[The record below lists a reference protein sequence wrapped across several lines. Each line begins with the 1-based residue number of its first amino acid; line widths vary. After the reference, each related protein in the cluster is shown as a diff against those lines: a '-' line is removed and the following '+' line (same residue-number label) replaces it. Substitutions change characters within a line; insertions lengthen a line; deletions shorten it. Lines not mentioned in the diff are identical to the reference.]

1 MAQRRTRTTLAQIF
15 SIDSEPETKRLDAW
29 QDIISNTFVSLDC
42 EVPVR
47 EGICGSVT
55 TTGAGPVSMTR
66 VDTVSQTVHRTKTL
80 VRRDDAEV
88 LLVSCQLSGEGM
100 ISQNDCQVRLRP
112 GDFTLYDSTR
122 PYSLHFEGTFAQ
134 LVLHMP
140 RQLLRDRLGPLRPLT
155 ARSYR
160 SNHAAFSVASGYL
173 VGLAKSLESVA
184 DPEVG
189 RYGEV
194 ALDLLAHAVAQKT
207 QMNPVRSRSTAII
220 RQQAYRVIRRYFNN
234 PELSTPTIAK
244 AVGVSPRRL
253 QEAFAAT
260 RTKPM
265 EALWEHRL
273 AIAAKE
279 LARSHSGT
287 SITDIAY
294 RCGFADS
301 AQFSRRFRARYAHS
315 PREWRHQPYRA

>member
-1 MAQRRTRTTLAQIF
+1 MAQIF
-15 SIDSEPETKRLDAW
+15 SVNSEPETKRLDAW

-42 EVPVR
+42 EVPTR

-66 VDTVSQTVHRTKTL
+66 VDTVSQTVHRTMKL

-88 LLVSCQLSGEGM
+88 VLVSCQLRGEGV

-140 RQLLRDRLGPLRPLT
+140 RQLLRHRLGPLRELT

-160 SNHAAFSVASGYL
+160 SDSAAFSVASGYL
-173 VGLAKSLESVA
+173 VGLARSIGVVA
-184 DPEVG
+184 DHETV

-194 ALDLLAHAVAQKT
+194 ALDLLTLAVGQKAQES
-207 QMNPVRSRSTAII
+207 QGRGRSAAVI
-220 RQQAYRVIRRYFNN
+220 REQANQIIRRYASD
-234 PELSTPTIAK
+234 PELSTPSIAK

-253 QEAFAAT
+253 QEAFAAAGS
-260 RTKPM
+260 KPM
-265 EALWEHRL
+265 AALWEHRL
-273 AIAAKE
+273 EIAASE
-279 LARSHSGT
+279 LARNSSET

-301 AQFSRRFRARYAHS
+301 AQFSRRLRARYAHS
-315 PREWRHQPYRA
+315 PREWRHRRCRA